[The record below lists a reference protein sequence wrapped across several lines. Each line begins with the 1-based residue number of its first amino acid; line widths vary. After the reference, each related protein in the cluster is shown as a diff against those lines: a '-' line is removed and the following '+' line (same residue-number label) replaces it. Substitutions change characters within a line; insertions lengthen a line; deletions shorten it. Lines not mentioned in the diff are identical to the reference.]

1 MTGAEIKTERIDDI
15 PLLIE
20 QQREMGIPGVLDNVI
35 DPHGNRQGLS
45 VGWLTTVWLSYIVSE
60 SDHRMSEV
68 ESWVE
73 GQIGSLTGM
82 IPERIGVKDFTDDRL
97 SDVLRMLSV
106 DEVWEEIESQLGRHL
121 VRVYDLGSDR
131 VRMDSTSAAVYHD
144 EEGHV
149 LFRKGYSK
157 DHRPDLAQFKVMLG
171 ALDPMGMPVGSLVVS
186 GNEADD
192 GLYIPSIRRIRQV
205 VGQGEKL
212 YIGDSKMSSLQNR
225 TFIEAGGDHYLVPL
239 ARTGEIPEIMETLLE
254 SVWDKKQPL
263 KVVYT
268 SESETEVLALGFE
281 ASRSQEAQIDNKKT
295 SWQERVLVIYS
306 PQLAKRNSQSFDKR
320 LSKAEKA
327 LCDLTPPRGR
337 GKRQKDD
344 LEALK
349 TQVQAILKKYRVEG
363 FLEVDYH
370 KEVQKRSIRRYKDR
384 PNRTEEAI
392 RYVVDVRRNQQAI
405 DKAHRLFGWR
415 LYATNAPS
423 EKLSL
428 NEAVRVFRKAPN
440 IERNFS
446 RLKGHPLGIR
456 PLYVQRDDHA
466 KGMIRL
472 LCLALRLL
480 TLVEYIVRENLKSS
494 GKTLSGLYPGN
505 PKRKTDQP
513 TTERLLKAFRGTTLT
528 VVKLPSQTFRHVT
541 PLSELQKCIL
551 TLLGLPISIYE
562 NLALPV
568 NPIPP

>member
-1 MTGAEIKTERIDDI
+1 
-15 PLLIE
+15 
-20 QQREMGIPGVLDNVI
+20 
-35 DPHGNRQGLS
+35 
-45 VGWLTTVWLSYIVSE
+45 
-60 SDHRMSEV
+60 MSEV

-73 GQIGSLTGM
+73 GQIESLTGM
-82 IPERIGVKDFTDDRL
+82 IPEPIRVKDFTDDRL
-97 SDVLRMLSV
+97 CDVLRMLSV
-106 DEVWEEIESQLGRHL
+106 DEVWEEIETELGQHL
-121 VRVYDLGSDR
+121 IRVYDLKRDR
-131 VRMDSTSAAVYHD
+131 VRVDSTSGAVYHD
-144 EEGHV
+144 EESHV

-171 ALDPMGMPVGSLVVS
+171 ALDPMGMPIGSLVVS

-225 TFIEAGGDHYLVPL
+225 AFIEAGGDHYLVPL
-239 ARTGEIPEIMETLLE
+239 ARTGDVPEIMETLLE
-254 SVWDKKQPL
+254 SVWNKEQPL
-263 KVVYT
+263 KVVYAL
-268 SESETEVLALGFE
+268 ESETEILALGFE
-281 ASRSQEAQIDNKKT
+281 ASRSQEAQIDNKKV
-295 SWQERVLVIYS
+295 SWQERVLVICS
-306 PQLAKRNSQSFDKR
+306 PQLAKKNQNSLDKR

-370 KEVQKRSIRRYKDR
+370 KEVQKRFIRKYKDR
-384 PNRTEEAI
+384 PNRTEETI
-392 RYVVDVRRNQQAI
+392 RYVVDVRRNRQAI

-415 LYATNAPS
+415 LFATNAPS

-428 NEAVRVFRKAPN
+428 NEAVRAFRKAPN

-446 RLKGHPLGIR
+446 QLKGRPLGIR

-480 TLVEYIVRENLKSS
+480 TLVEYIARENLKTS
-494 GKTLSGLYPGN
+494 GETLSGLYPGN
-505 PKRKTDQP
+505 PKRKTAKP
-513 TTERLLKAFRGTTLT
+513 TTERLLKVFQGITLT
-528 VVKLPSQTFRHVT
+528 VVKSQSQTFRHIT
-541 PLSELQKCIL
+541 PLSQLQKRIL
-551 TLLGLPISIYE
+551 ALLGLSISIYE
-562 NLALPV
+562 NLALSV